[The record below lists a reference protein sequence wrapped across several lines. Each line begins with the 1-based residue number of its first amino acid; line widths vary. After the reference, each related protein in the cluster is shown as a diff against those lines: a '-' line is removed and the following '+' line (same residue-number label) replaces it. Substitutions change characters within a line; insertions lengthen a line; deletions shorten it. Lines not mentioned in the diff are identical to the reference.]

1 MSCVR
6 SLSRLLLLTALLFT
20 SCHHR
25 GDDSPL
31 LATVYGH
38 ELHESDLEGLVG
50 AGVGTEDSA
59 AIVASYVEQWIRQTV
74 LLAKA
79 EKNIV
84 DNFDRQLNEYKNSLL
99 IYAYE
104 QKIVNQL
111 LDTNVSD
118 DQIAEYYE
126 QHQEDFLLKSAIVK
140 AVYVTAPVKSPA
152 IAKLKKI
159 IERRGFDEHDVV
171 ELEETATRHNLAG
184 YYDADTWMPFYTL
197 QNSIPITTYNEN
209 LYLKQN
215 HTITLTD
222 NDNTYMVRILDYK
235 MSDETSPMELARD
248 NIRSILLNNRKLDI
262 LNRLQS
268 DLLNEAEKSDNVKR
282 YIK

>member
-6 SLSRLLLLTALLFT
+6 SLSSLLLLTALLFT

-25 GDDSPL
+25 GDESPL

-38 ELHESDLEGLVG
+38 ELHKSDLEGLVG

-171 ELEETATRHNLAG
+171 ELEETATRHNLSG
-184 YYDADTWMPFYTL
+184 YYDADSWMPFYTL
-197 QNSIPITTYNEN
+197 QSSIPITTYNEN